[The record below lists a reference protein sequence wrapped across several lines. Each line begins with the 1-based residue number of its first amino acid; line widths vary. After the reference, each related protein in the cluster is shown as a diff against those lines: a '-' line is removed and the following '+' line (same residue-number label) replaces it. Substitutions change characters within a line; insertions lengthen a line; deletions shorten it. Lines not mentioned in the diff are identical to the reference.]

1 MNAMLPRLITALA
14 VFAALPAQAPALVR
28 DIQSGAIGSQPSEF
42 CELRAGITCFGADD
56 GVNGRELWITDG
68 SAAGTTLVRDIQPGP
83 QNSTPHWLER
93 LGNRVYFAATDNS
106 GPGTELFA
114 TDGTTAGTVMGK
126 DINAFNRSTPAWLT
140 RVGGRIYFTATDD
153 NFDNELWCTDGT
165 AAGTVRVI
173 DLDPAGS
180 SQPADLC
187 ELGYSGVFVFTANVG
202 GDRELWRSD
211 GTAAGTWL
219 VRNIHPTSTS
229 FPGALTRCG
238 DKVVFQ
244 ATDGTN
250 GAELW
255 ITDGTTAGT
264 VILLDIMPGLF
275 DSSPYSFSASD
286 DGRCVF
292 TCNDWFTFGQE
303 LWVTD
308 GTPAGTMMAVD
319 LEPGMGSLLPSHLTW
334 AGNRDVYLR
343 GTDGVNGSELWRVRG
358 LAAAGTTMVTELQ
371 PGIASSDPQAT
382 SHGRETFQDSFGRLY
397 LAADDGVTGSELRMI
412 PLGAWSKSVDRPCG
426 VGANRPELAAS
437 PPVIGS
443 TCTFTSAHAPA
454 GTWTALL
461 LHLGAPSPVDLG
473 DGCRNHMNGGAL
485 VAAGWIATPGPTW
498 TLAVPVPAAPALAG
512 LQMAAQTVYSAAF
525 VTIDGWSN
533 GVWLQLGF

>member
-1 MNAMLPRLITALA
+1 M
-14 VFAALPAQAPALVR
+14 
-28 DIQSGAIGSQPSEF
+28 
-42 CELRAGITCFGADD
+42 
-56 GVNGRELWITDG
+56 
-68 SAAGTTLVRDIQPGP
+68 
-83 QNSTPHWLER
+83 
-93 LGNRVYFAATDNS
+93 
-106 GPGTELFA
+106 
-114 TDGTTAGTVMGK
+114 
-126 DINAFNRSTPAWLT
+126 
-140 RVGGRIYFTATDD
+140 GGRIYFTATDD

-211 GTAAGTWL
+211 GTATGTWL

-308 GTPAGTMMAVD
+308 GTPAGAMMAVD
-319 LEPGMGSLLPSHLTW
+319 LEPGMGSLLPSPS
-334 AGNRDVYLR
+334 R
-343 GTDGVNGSELWRVRG
+343 GP
-358 LAAAGTTMVTELQ
+358 VT
-371 PGIASSDPQAT
+371 AT
-382 SHGRETFQDSFGRLY
+382 STF
-397 LAADDGVTGSELRMI
+397 V
-412 PLGAWSKSVDRPCG
+412 
-426 VGANRPELAAS
+426 
-437 PPVIGS
+437 
-443 TCTFTSAHAPA
+443 AP
-454 GTWTALL
+454 
-461 LHLGAPSPVDLG
+461 
-473 DGCRNHMNGGAL
+473 
-485 VAAGWIATPGPTW
+485 
-498 TLAVPVPAAPALAG
+498 
-512 LQMAAQTVYSAAF
+512 MA
-525 VTIDGWSN
+525 
-533 GVWLQLGF
+533 